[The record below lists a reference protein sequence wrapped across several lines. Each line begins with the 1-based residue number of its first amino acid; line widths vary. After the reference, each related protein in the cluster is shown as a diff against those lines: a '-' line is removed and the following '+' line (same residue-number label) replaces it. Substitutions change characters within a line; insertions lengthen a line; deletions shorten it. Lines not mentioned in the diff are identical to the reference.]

1 MIVST
6 ERGNDKGMGKGDEAL
21 EAAVRVVRATLT
33 DATMPADDMALALL
47 EHRMRGGRQV
57 ARRAARGGWRRRS
70 LVFGLVGALAAA
82 VPIGWTV
89 YRRATALTFEV
100 VHGTMAA
107 SGEVRTA
114 DQDTRIHFS
123 DGSEL
128 VLGPEARTQVRDLN
142 ANGGRVE
149 LTQGR
154 ARAYFVPRPHAR
166 WQVAA
171 GPYVVLVTGTM
182 FDVQWSDATGGL
194 DVWLHKGSVTVRGPL
209 VEAGVPMTHGQHLL
223 IRPKDNRIV
232 LDNQQEAPAAVP
244 AGAAGDPEPAGQ
256 EGTATQGA
264 TEEAAAAEPTVIV
277 EQDAPVA
284 PVVERE
290 HEQRH
295 KSIARTH
302 AAPEPGQSWR
312 RILAQGDFEAVV
324 VAAEHRGID
333 SVLAHGAR
341 GDLSA
346 LADAARYTRRP
357 RLARQTLLAERERF
371 AASAEGREAAYFL
384 GTLAEAEGATGDAL
398 SWYARYLT
406 EDGTGT
412 YAAPALG
419 RSMLLEVHDGA
430 APAKARAHAEE
441 YLRRFPSGPY
451 AQAARKIV
459 AEPAARA
466 R

>member
-1 MIVST
+1 
-6 ERGNDKGMGKGDEAL
+6 MGKGDEAL

-33 DATMPADDMALALL
+33 EATMPADDMALALL
-47 EHRMRGGRQV
+47 EHRLRGGRQV
-57 ARRAARGGWRRRS
+57 RRAALARGGWRRRS

-100 VHGTMAA
+100 VHGKVVQGSIAA

-114 DQDTRIHFS
+114 EPDTRIHFS

-142 ANGGRVE
+142 ADGGRVV
-149 LTQGR
+149 LAQGR

-171 GPYVVLVTGTM
+171 GPYVVMVTGTM

-232 LDNQQEAPAAVP
+232 LDNQVEAPAPPAP
-244 AGAAGDPEPAGQ
+244 AGAAAEEP
-256 EGTATQGA
+256 EGTATEGTANAGA
-264 TEEAAAAEPTVIV
+264 APEPAEAQAEQEQ
-277 EQDAPVA
+277 EQDAPA
-284 PVVERE
+284 PAVERTRE
-290 HEQRH
+290 HR
-295 KSIARTH
+295 KSAAHAH
-302 AAPEPGQSWR
+302 AAPPPEPGQSWR

-324 VAAEHRGID
+324 VAAERRGVD
-333 SVLAHGAR
+333 TVLAHGAR

-371 AASAEGREAAYFL
+371 PATAEGREAAYFL

-398 SWYARYLT
+398 SWYARYLG
-406 EDGTGT
+406 EDGSGT
-412 YAAPALG
+412 YAAAALG
-419 RSMLLEVHDGA
+419 RSMLLEVRDGA
-430 APAKARAHAEE
+430 GGAQSAKARAHAEE

-451 AQAARKIV
+451 AQAAHKVV
-459 AEPAARA
+459 AEPASRA

>member
-1 MIVST
+1 M
-6 ERGNDKGMGKGDEAL
+6 
-21 EAAVRVVRATLT
+21 
-33 DATMPADDMALALL
+33 
-47 EHRMRGGRQV
+47 
-57 ARRAARGGWRRRS
+57 
-70 LVFGLVGALAAA
+70 FGLVGALAAA

-100 VHGTMAA
+100 VHGTLAA

-123 DGSEL
+123 DGSQL

-142 ANGGRVE
+142 ADGGRVE
-149 LTQGR
+149 LTEGR

-232 LDNQQEAPAAVP
+232 LDNQQEAPAEVP
-244 AGAAGDPEPAGQ
+244 APSAATSPEPMLEEEAAPEQAAPEPAAVG
-256 EGTATQGA
+256 EHAS
-264 TEEAAAAEPTVIV
+264 
-277 EQDAPVA
+277 DM

-290 HEQRH
+290 HEHR
-295 KSIARTH
+295 KNVARAH

-324 VAAEHRGID
+324 VAAERRGID
-333 SVLAHGAR
+333 SVLAHGAH

-371 AASAEGREAAYFL
+371 PAAAEGREAAYFL
-384 GTLAEAEGATGDAL
+384 GTLAEADGAAGDAL
-398 SWYARYLT
+398 AWYARYLA
-406 EDGTGT
+406 EDGAGT
-412 YAAPALG
+412 YAAPAIG
-419 RSMLLEVHDGA
+419 RSMLLEVRDGA

-451 AQAARKIV
+451 AQAAHKIV
-459 AEPAARA
+459 AEPAARG